1 MNQCHLLLTETSVV
15 SVEEDL
21 RINSNSN
28 RDVTET
34 LLENEKLM
42 KNGKKLMQ
50 KKDEERKQ
58 KTPEKAKVLFHKN
71 QSMKPKSPIISQN
84 LFLKSPNLSRKI
96 TPKRKMSKRT
106 FFISEK

>member
-42 KNGKKLMQ
+42 KNGKKLIQ
-50 KKDEERKQ
+50 KKR
-58 KTPEKAKVLFHKN
+58 
-71 QSMKPKSPIISQN
+71 
-84 LFLKSPNLSRKI
+84 
-96 TPKRKMSKRT
+96 
-106 FFISEK
+106 